1 MFFLSS
7 ARTGSHF
14 GVPVSEDMARVIRFY
29 RTPGLSP
36 SVVAEKQKS
45 LQKLSVA
52 EIKAITTEVCFYV
65 EAQGTLAD
73 REILQIRWLLAPVLN
88 PDNLTDVTRM
98 PLKPDS
104 KSLFFEIGP
113 R

>member
-1 MFFLSS
+1 
-7 ARTGSHF
+7 
-14 GVPVSEDMARVIRFY
+14 MAKVIRFY

-36 SVVAEKQKS
+36 SVTAEKQKR
-45 LQKLSVA
+45 LQKLSQA
-52 EIKAITTEVCFYV
+52 EIKQITTEVCFYV
-65 EAQGTLAD
+65 ETQGYLAD
-73 REILQIRWLLAPVLN
+73 KEILQIRWLLAPVLL

-104 KSLFFEIGP
+104 KSLFFEVGP